1 MTDELRSSMT
11 LREFLRTSG
20 TLAAEDRMLIAR
32 QALVLL
38 ESNYAHLP
46 LKAARYAVNPVQRL
60 RLLIARLSQATTA
73 LPEWRFHAELLAIF
87 DSLHDLHTRYVL
99 PEPFAD
105 AKAFL
110 PLRIKEFTDGD
121 TRHFIVA
128 PPADGTP
135 GPIPTGAELVSWNGV
150 PIERAVDVHA
160 ERMPGANPAARHA
173 RALDTFTVRALG
185 FTGPPDEEFVLIQY
199 VDVDGTAREIRQPWQ
214 VVLPQPPA
222 VVTPTELATPEREV
236 DLEAARL
243 AWLRT
248 LLFAPRIANLVT
260 TGRAEAG
267 SPDEIDVPPR
277 FATSLQARIVP
288 GLDPPVGHLRIRNF
302 TPPTTET
309 GPDVE
314 GFVNQF
320 LDLLAQMPP
329 NGLILDIRG
338 NPGGN
343 AVMAELCL
351 QALTPRRID
360 SEPLQFLCS
369 PLNLSICEADDRYT
383 AWRPSMRQAV
393 ESGAVYSAGVPPTP
407 TELLDRVPQG
417 YIGPVVLLTDARVY
431 SAADRFAAG
440 FQDNGLGPVLGVDPN
455 TGAGGANVWHH
466 AELVQVLSGTAD
478 SPYRPLPAGTDISLA
493 MRRTLRV
500 GPNTGAPVED
510 FGVKSDEI
518 HPTTRADILE
528 GGVDLM
534 AHAAR
539 LLAVE
544 GAARRFEVTIDETT
558 DVLTARL
565 DTRNVDRADLYVDGR
580 PRGSVDL
587 SGGTADAMV
596 PGKPNPDE
604 VRLEGFADGRPVA
617 VRVFRRDRDG
627 LLRRVV
633 TLAL

>member
-60 RLLIARLSQATTA
+60 RLLIARLSRATTVE
-73 LPEWRFHAELLAIF
+73 PEWRFHAELLGIF

-110 PLRIKEFTDGD
+110 PFRIKEFTDGEA
-121 TRHFIVA
+121 RHFIVA
-128 PPADGTP
+128 PPGDGTP
-135 GPIPTGAELVSWNGV
+135 SPIPTGAEIVSWNGV

-173 RALDTFTVRALG
+173 RALDTFTVRSVG

-199 VDVDGTAREIRQPWQ
+199 VDVDGTARELRQPWQ
-214 VVLPQPPA
+214 VVLPEPPV
-222 VVTPTELATPEREV
+222 VVTPTEVAAPEREV

-243 AWLRT
+243 AGLRI
-248 LLFAPRIANLVT
+248 LLFAPRMA
-260 TGRAEAG
+260 R
-267 SPDEIDVPPR
+267 DEIDVPHP
-277 FATSLQARIVP
+277 FDTSLQARVVP

-302 TPPTTET
+302 TPPAGAD

-320 LDLLAQMPP
+320 LDLLAQLPP

-360 SEPLQFLCS
+360 SEPLQFICS
-369 PLNLSICEADDRYT
+369 PLNLSICRADDRYA
-383 AWRPSMRQAV
+383 AWLPSMEQAV

-440 FQDNGLGPVLGVDPN
+440 FQDNGVGPVLGVDPN

-466 AELVQVLSGTAD
+466 KELVDALSTVAD
-478 SPYRPLPAGTDISLA
+478 SPYRPLPAGTDISVA

-510 FGVKSDEI
+510 FGVRSDEV
-518 HPTTRADILE
+518 HVTTRADILE

-539 LLAVE
+539 LLAAA
-544 GAARRFEVTIDETT
+544 GSARRFDVTIDETT
-558 DVLTARL
+558 DVLTARF
-565 DTRNVDRADLYVDGR
+565 DTTGVDRADLFVDGR
-580 PRGSVDL
+580 PRESVDL
-587 SGGTADAMV
+587 SGGTADALV

-604 VRLEGFADGRPVA
+604 VRVEGFADGRPVA
-617 VRVFRRDRDG
+617 VRVFRRDPDG